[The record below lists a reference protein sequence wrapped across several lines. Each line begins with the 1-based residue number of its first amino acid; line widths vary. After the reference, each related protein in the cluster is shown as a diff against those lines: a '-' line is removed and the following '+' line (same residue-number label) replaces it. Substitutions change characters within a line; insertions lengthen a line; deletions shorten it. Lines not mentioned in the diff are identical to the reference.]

1 MIERAA
7 EQVFEGLARYRER
20 GLRLFVS
27 SSFQTHSIPLLHLVS
42 RFDASIPVFFLE
54 TGFHF
59 PETRQFRDAIAEQ
72 LGLNV
77 VSLESPIQKISQRDA
92 QGRFLFASDPD
103 ECCYLNKVLPLEPV
117 LQSHDVW
124 IAGVRRDQ
132 TRFRQDLAEEVKGR
146 HGTVK
151 YHPMLDWTSK
161 MVWEYRKAHALP
173 EHPLEASGYLS
184 VGCIPCTRSWDERA
198 TKRDGRWAGMRKDE
212 CGLHTD
218 FGDTGS

>member
-1 MIERAA
+1 MIEQATIR
-7 EQVFEGLARYRER
+7 VFEGLERYRER
-20 GLRLFVS
+20 GLRMFVS

-59 PETRQFRDAIAEQ
+59 PETRMFRDAVAEQ

-77 VSLESPIQKISQRDA
+77 VSLESPIQKLAQRDA

-117 LQSHDVW
+117 LQAHDVW

-132 TRFRQDLAEEVKGR
+132 TRFRRDLADEVKGR

-151 YHPMLDWTSK
+151 FHPMLDWTSK
-161 MVWEYRKAHALP
+161 MVWEYRKAHDLP

-184 VGCIPCTRSWDERA
+184 VGCIPCTRSWGEESAERG
-198 TKRDGRWAGMRKDE
+198 GRWA
-212 CGLHTD
+212 
-218 FGDTGS
+218 